1 MHKFVIG
8 KTAVYYGKGVG
19 LIVGMLHKDPN
30 GYPAKI
36 CVLELAKSTAHVRVD
51 HPTEQSIRQIME
63 TSDLKDIFTIL
74 EDHNIKPNQTT
85 WNRRYR
91 GYVQN
96 IKSGKPTEVAE
107 VLRDL
112 ELIGIQKSL
121 SFGESKIY
129 GQAKDLIV
137 EEGAYTLM
145 NEALDTY
152 LQPFSEKRE
161 ETILKLLHQFTSTY
175 AVKMDKF
182 KKLTNKTYK
191 EIVEIASEEIPAL
204 KDKALKKEKFPYIL
218 LRNTL
223 EEFLTDITNK
233 LNKILCKTI
242 KKFVDQ
248 HLAKGPIVH
257 NDDDVEPIQIFRD
270 LRNIELMGVLS
281 HQSFADHP
289 VYTKLREDILESKTQ
304 QIDFQNLHEELT
316 LLLPT
321 CHQVLLAVIHAFMD
335 TNLPKITQYDE
346 SREPEKDRQLR
357 RILVQLSDISEEKL
371 PELASNHV
379 TDIHVALQ
387 DFVLRLD
394 VKCNLIILDPTK
406 VFIAEKL
413 PEYKKQVEERIDAVF
428 AEEKAKAKAAR
439 EAQNTPEEEED
450 APAPKKKRRRNADE
464 SEDDT

>member
-30 GYPAKI
+30 GDPAKI

-51 HPTEQSIRQIME
+51 HPTEQSIREIME
-63 TSDLKDIFTIL
+63 TNELKDIFTIL

-145 NEALDTY
+145 NEALDAY

-161 ETILKLLHQFTSTY
+161 ETIVKLLHKFTMTY
-175 AVKMDKF
+175 AVKMEKF
-182 KKLTNKTYK
+182 KKSTNKTYK
-191 EIVEIASEEIPAL
+191 EIVDIASEDIPEL
-204 KDKALKKEKFPYIL
+204 KDKALKKEKFPYTL
-218 LRNTL
+218 LRNVL
-223 EEFLTDITNK
+223 EEFLTDVTNK

-248 HLAKGPIVH
+248 HLTATSITEDEQKI
-257 NDDDVEPIQIFRD
+257 EPTQI
-270 LRNIELMGVLS
+270 LRELRRLELIGVFAR
-281 HQSFADHP
+281 QSFADAA
-289 VYTKLREDILESKTQ
+289 VYTKLREDIMNSSTQ
-304 QIDFQNLHEELT
+304 HIDFTKLHEEMA
-316 LLLPT
+316 LLQPT
-321 CHQVLLAVIHAFMD
+321 CHQVMLALTHAFLEN
-335 TNLPKITQYDE
+335 NLPKITQYDE
-346 SREPEKDRQLR
+346 SREPERDRQLR

-371 PELASNHV
+371 PSLVSNNP

-387 DFVLRLD
+387 DFVLSLD
-394 VKCNLIILDPTK
+394 AKCNLIILDPTK
-406 VFIAEKL
+406 AFIADKL

-439 EAQNTPEEEED
+439 EAQNTNDDDDESPT
-450 APAPKKKRRRNADE
+450 PKKKRRRAGDE
-464 SEDDT
+464 SEDDG